1 MRKLMIGLGV
11 LFLVGLGQAQDFTQI
26 MTPEERAATGLAK
39 LTAPE
44 LAALQAVVE
53 RYRTATVPAGVRPAV
68 AVKVDGAAPEG
79 ARAVPAAPEKKGPG
93 WLSVLISAEKVHQ
106 NSAHEEKLESR
117 LAGVLSSFSG
127 RRKFTLENGQVWQMT
142 QDDAYA
148 GPSYTNPV
156 VTVRP
161 GALGVFWLEIPEGRM
176 RVKVKPLKL
185 E

>member
-53 RYRTATVPAGVRPAV
+53 RYMTVASPVGARPPAPVKAV
-68 AVKVDGAAPEG
+68 GAAAEVVDTAPTG
-79 ARAVPAAPEKKGPG
+79 AGKKGPG
-93 WLSVLISAEKVHQ
+93 WLGVLISAEKVQ
-106 NSAHEEKLESR
+106 KNASSDEKLESR
-117 LAGVLSSFSG
+117 LAGVLSSFTG
-127 RRKFTLENGQVWQMT
+127 RRKFQLENGQIWQMT
-142 QDDAYA
+142 QDDSYA
-148 GPSYTNPV
+148 GPVYTNPV

-161 GALGVFWLEIPEGRM
+161 GALGVYWLEIPEGRV
-176 RVKVKPLKL
+176 RVKVKPVKL

>member
-1 MRKLMIGLGV
+1 MIGLGV

-53 RYRTATVPAGVRPAV
+53 RYKTAEPQV
-68 AVKVDGAAPEG
+68 G
-79 ARAVPAAPEKKGPG
+79 ARPPVPVKAVVAGAVVVDAVPTGAEKKGPG
-93 WLSVLISAEKVHQ
+93 WLGVLISAEKVQ
-106 NSAHEEKLESR
+106 KNASSDEKLETR
-117 LAGVLSSFSG
+117 LAGVLSSFTG
-127 RRKFTLENGQVWQMT
+127 RRKFQLENGQVWQMT
-142 QDDAYA
+142 QDDSYA
-148 GPSYTNPV
+148 GPSYSNPV

-161 GALGVFWLEIPEGRM
+161 GALGVFWLEIPDGRV